1 MRPIPTHTRRS
12 GFTLIELIVVMT
24 IIVVI
29 ASLALGVVSKG
40 FGWIKQKNT
49 EQTMT
54 KVMQRLQN
62 RLMANIQ
69 KEVDDWSMNSPVF
82 QQAEFNIARDKVLKI
97 KYLTKWHFPMT
108 YAEAF
113 HNVQE
118 SRVLYGPLGYAPA
131 VAILNKLRRGASFIP
146 DPFAVP
152 FANLLNDAPIPAG
165 PYWPGGTVPAAQVPS
180 QNAACLLAIFETSFG
195 SSGDELT
202 SNEIFVDSSPTSGD
216 TNPRLT
222 DAWGTPLMFLRYGN
236 LSPNCSLGMVAAGT
250 PLVNV
255 FGDAGNLTVP
265 LNYGLPA
272 PTTPWTVAL
281 ATRTLTVRAFN
292 AFPDMQARRG
302 GTSGLP
308 GKDPDDP
315 EAVLVQGRFFA
326 GVDTYYPF
334 PSPVAPSAGWVTSPP
349 WRWLSPTPAN
359 QVNGIYFAS
368 TFGYD
373 LPIGFPNNAARNYS
387 IYAPLVIISAGGDK
401 LWNTWDDNL
410 DSYRLKV
417 NTSGQQ

>member
-1 MRPIPTHTRRS
+1 MRPIPSQNRRS

-29 ASLALGVVSKG
+29 ASLTLGVVSKG
-40 FGWIKQKNT
+40 FGWVKQKNT

-69 KEVDDWSMNSPVF
+69 KEVDDWSVNSPVY
-82 QQAEFNIARDKVLKI
+82 QQAEFNVTRDKVLKI

-131 VAILNKLRRGASFIP
+131 VAILNKLRRGATFIP
-146 DPFAVP
+146 DPFSVP
-152 FANLLNDAPIPAG
+152 FANLLNDAAIPAG
-165 PYWPGGTVPAAQVPS
+165 PYWPGGTIPAAQVPS

-202 SNEIFVDSSPTSGD
+202 SNEIFVDSSVTSGD
-216 TNPRLT
+216 TNPRMT

-236 LSPNCSLGMVAAGT
+236 LSPTCTLGMVGAVNPLTALFADTGT
-250 PLVNV
+250 LTLPFNYS
-255 FGDAGNLTVP
+255 ATPPNQWNL
-265 LNYGLPA
+265 N
-272 PTTPWTVAL
+272 L
-281 ATRTLTVRAFN
+281 ATRTLVIRAHN
-292 AFPDMQARRG
+292 VFPDMQARLG
-302 GTSGLP
+302 GAGSLP

-315 EAVLVQGRFFA
+315 EATLVTGRFFT

-334 PSPVAPSAGWVTSPP
+334 PSPAVAGVGWLLSPP
-349 WRWLSPTPAN
+349 CRWLSPSVAGLT
-359 QVNGIYFAS
+359 NGTYFQS
-368 TFGYD
+368 TFGYS